1 MNAPKCLGRIASFS
15 ISTGTGQIISEQG
28 TAIAF
33 NYRDWLGSRT
43 PSTGMRIR
51 YIADKEGEAH
61 QIEHIPMRG
70 KVTGIAGEMLTIQ
83 LEQSETT
90 VCGSLIRWHDTPEP
104 IPGDLML
111 FDLDP
116 IEGFARNIEFAYS
129 KSKKL
134 KLAPVTEDLPPET
147 SAQKPRKWW
156 LIPLAV
162 VCIILV
168 IIQPYLSLIVLIVFA
183 KVFCALKEYDEEV
196 ELKKQLNAR
205 ETAAYELG
213 KRKGYRK
220 GYQEGHEESLFSKY

>member
-28 TAIAF
+28 TTIAF

-43 PSTGMRIR
+43 PSAGMRIR
-51 YIADKEGEAH
+51 YIAGKEGEAH

-90 VCGSLIRWHDTPEP
+90 VCGSLIRWRDTPEP

-116 IEGFARNIEFAYS
+116 IEGSARNIEFAYS
-129 KSKKL
+129 KNKNL
-134 KLAPVTEDLPPET
+134 KLAPACADLPPKT
-147 SAQKPRKWW
+147 STEKPRKQW
-156 LIPLAV
+156 LIPAAV
-162 VCIILV
+162 VCIAFTIF
-168 IIQPYLSLIVLIVFA
+168 QPHLSLIAIGVLVIVF
-183 KVFCALKEYDEEV
+183 FGLKEYSEEA
-196 ELKKQLNAR
+196 ELKKQFSTR
-205 ETAAYELG
+205 EAAAYELG

-220 GYQEGHEESLFSKY
+220 GRAKSLFDN